1 MNKKGILGLVI
12 IVILAIVAYV
22 IWGGTSSTSVNNN
35 SNSTTTGST
44 SNTGSTKDDFAP
56 VTKDSTNT
64 TLLGRLKVASVAA
77 AETGTR
83 VALANGTAK
92 FSDGD
97 VSGTITLGD
106 VAVETSVGGN
116 KYVIATLSVNSGGSG
131 TYKYVVLFEDKNGTL
146 TDKSYSLIG
155 DRVVINGVRADVVAD
170 AKGAQS
176 VVVSVSYLGHAKGEA
191 LASKPTEAHT
201 KILVV
206 EDGIFNSAKEITL

>member
-1 MNKKGILGLVI
+1 MNKKGILGLIV
-12 IVILAIVAYV
+12 IVILGVIAYV
-22 IWGGTSSTSVNNN
+22 IWGGTTSSSVDNTPSSTNTNTN
-35 SNSTTTGST
+35 TSTA
-44 SNTGSTKDDFAP
+44 TKEDFAP

-106 VAVETSVGGN
+106 VAVETSVSGA
-116 KYVIATLSVNSGGSG
+116 KYVVASLSVNSGGSG
-131 TYKYVVLFEDKNGTL
+131 TYKYIVLFEDKNGAL
-146 TDKSYSLIG
+146 TDKSYVLIG
-155 DRVVINGVRADVVAD
+155 DRVNITGVRADVVAD
-170 AKGAQS
+170 AKGVQQA
-176 VVVSVSYLGHAKGEA
+176 VVSVSYLDHGKNEPLSAA
-191 LASKPTEAHT
+191 PTTART

-206 EDGIFNSAKEITL
+206 EDGAFNSAKEITI